1 MFFNYIFTS
10 MKKIILSSLVVFI
23 IIFSG
28 NTIKTERNSSSSLYT
43 NNKFIV
49 KTKTELRI
57 SEATGKISVSTGI
70 NSIDEKNS
78 KFRITKI
85 KRIFELNNGSAYL
98 YEKFGMSRIYE
109 FFLEESADKDIENIV
124 KEYNSDGNVEYCEP
138 NYIGR
143 AAGRKG
149 SDKEHLK
156 HEFIIPNDEM
166 FNLQWYLKN
175 DGLISPS
182 NGRSSKVG
190 ADINM
195 VKAWN
200 IEKGNDE
207 VIIAI
212 CDSGIKDDNPDLNDN
227 MWKNEKEIPNN
238 RVDDDGNGYVDDY
251 RGWDFSYDDKRP
263 DDGFGHGTNIAT
275 VIGARTNNLIGFAGI
290 NQNVKMMNLKNL
302 SDDNYGEYS
311 WWAESIKYAVDND
324 ADIVNMSE
332 GGDDYS
338 KTLKTAIDYALEN
351 GVLVVAAMMNKGNGK
366 DYYPA
371 SYKGVFAVG
380 ATDSDDKRCERFT
393 WGGGSCWGKHIA
405 VVAPGNKIYGL
416 DYEDDYNYDVY
427 WSGTSQSTAM
437 VSALASLL
445 LSQKK
450 TRTVDEIK
458 KIIMATAKD
467 KVGDYSEDER
477 GWDQYYGFGR
487 IDCYA
492 ALVYERNPEIES
504 RIKEVREDYL
514 ETYDD
519 SRTHEE
525 EYDKEEE
532 NKPARSLRK
541 ERQYKKSQPDN
552 PLGPAKKR

>member
-1 MFFNYIFTS
+1 

-28 NTIKTERNSSSSLYT
+28 NTIKTERNLSSSLFT

-57 SEATGKISVSTGI
+57 SEATGEISVATGI
-70 NSIDEKNS
+70 KSIDEKNS
-78 KFRITKI
+78 KYRITSI
-85 KRIFELNNGSAYL
+85 KRIFELNNGSVFL
-98 YEKFGMSRIYE
+98 YNKFGMSRIYE
-109 FFLEESADKDIENIV
+109 FHIEASAGKDIEKIV
-124 KEYNSDGNVEYCEP
+124 KDYNSDENVEYCEP
-138 NYIGR
+138 NFIGR

-149 SDKEHLK
+149 TGNEYADRK
-156 HEFIIPNDEM
+156 FVIPNDEM
-166 FNLQWYLKN
+166 FNMQWYLKN
-175 DGLISPS
+175 DGLISTS
-182 NGRSSKVG
+182 KGRSPKVG

-195 VKAWN
+195 VKAWG
-200 IEKGNDE
+200 IEKGSDE

-212 CDSGIKDDNPDLNDN
+212 CDSGIKDDNPDLEDN
-227 MWKNEKEIPNN
+227 MWKNNKEIPNN
-238 RVDDDGNGYVDDY
+238 RIDDDGNGYVDDY
-251 RGWDFSYDDKRP
+251 RGWDFSYDDKNP

-275 VIGARTNNLIGFAGI
+275 VIGAKTNNLIGFAGV
-290 NQNVKMMNLKNL
+290 NQKGKIMNLKNL
-302 SDDNYGEYS
+302 SDDNFGEYS
-311 WWAESIKYAVDND
+311 WWAESIKYAVDNG

-338 KTLKTAIDYALEN
+338 ETLKTAVDYALEN
-351 GVLVVAAMMNKGNGK
+351 GVLIVAAMMNKGNDK

-371 SYKGVFAVG
+371 SFNGVFAVG
-380 ATDSDDKRCERFT
+380 ATDSDDKRCEKFT

-477 GWDQYYGFGR
+477 GWNQYYGFGR